1 MKMIVPVEG
10 ASGNSEIS
18 GSLGRA
24 PYYLLYDT
32 EAEVSTYIE
41 NPVADSPSGAGVGA
55 AQTLIDAGA
64 DVLLTLRCGD
74 RAYEVLREAGIK
86 VFLAISGDAES
97 NIEAYLQGRLS
108 EFASVHEGH
117 HHGAV

>member
-1 MKMIVPVEG
+1 MKIIVPVER
-10 ASGNSEIS
+10 ASGISEIS

-24 PYYLLYDT
+24 PYYLFYDT
-32 EAEVSTYIE
+32 EVGVATYLE

-55 AQTLIDAGA
+55 AQTITDAGA

-86 VFLAISGDAES
+86 VFLAPSGDAGS
-97 NIEAYLQGRLS
+97 GIEAYLQGRLS
-108 EFASVHEGH
+108 ELTDFHEGH